1 MYNDSIECLRVT
13 ELFVAISTVL
23 LVCMYTL
30 VSSRI
35 FSVHIVYFSGDGI
48 LCCML
53 LLIFVVVVVF
63 LMLQVKISQEYRI
76 YSRSTKH

>member
-30 VSSRI
+30 ASSRI
-35 FSVHIVYFSGDGI
+35 FSIHIVCFSGDGI
-48 LCCML
+48 LCCILFL
-53 LLIFVVVVVF
+53 LLLF
-63 LMLQVKISQEYRI
+63 SSCYR
-76 YSRSTKH
+76 